1 MLLPFGK
8 ASEFPRVVG
17 PIGRNRRCSPQA
29 YHRLVA
35 GCLCVAL
42 AFVAHNGH
50 ADTNSSSQ
58 PGDSGALQEVVVT
71 AQKVE
76 QDVIKVPA
84 SISVLNADT
93 LKDEHILDYQDV
105 TREVPGLAFNAGNT
119 VSGGSVGPGTS
130 NIVIRGVS
138 SASGSA
144 TVGLYVDDVSITES
158 NLYDGAAEPK
168 FVDFDRIE
176 VLRGPQGTLFG
187 ASSMGGTIRFISQ
200 QPVLNQFNADLNS
213 DLSTTRHGGTNYV
226 DTADIN
232 IPVIN
237 DALAVRIAVQ
247 GGGDSGYINHY
258 DLDGNLTQAGTNTES
273 WYVLHATAKYQANDA
288 LTVTLGT
295 FVQSGFTADTPVF
308 YPQLG
313 TYNQDK
319 QVKEPSNDNLLVQS
333 LTIAQHFA
341 DFDLTAITG
350 YFYRDFRFQ
359 TDGTYFNDT
368 TLALYVLDPAYP
380 AQAPEDDAL
389 IGNLPSYVHRE
400 NLTYQ
405 ISQEIRAN
413 SQTSSLFGHAL
424 TWLGG
429 VYVESQRQVRRDIQY
444 SPGLQADFLDIYG
457 FSINDSVIGPSQ
469 FPAND
474 NVTYANDLIYFD
486 NQHITQN
493 QYAVFG
499 QLEYSITPEFRAALG
514 LRELY
519 ATVNYNRDSGGFFT
533 GGTTLNPFFVSTHND
548 ATTPKASLTYDLT
561 PTDSV
566 YASATKGFRLGGPTG
581 PVTSALCTGELQ
593 SSFGISTPPFSYTPD
608 SLWSYELG
616 SKNLLFD
623 NRVAIDGDVFY
634 VDWHNIQQSVNL
646 PICGASIT
654 LNVGAAETYGAEAQ
668 IRAKLFGGLNASVVG
683 GITRATITESPNFET
698 DTPGEWLLNVP
709 RWSITPALEYNWPI
723 GVAGSV
729 FVRADYDMVGQSHG
743 SFSTSDPAYYQP
755 GYNVLNGSLGV
766 SGGSFSVSLYAKN
779 LLDNS
784 KIIAQP
790 SINFI
795 EEGYTLRPLTI
806 GLMGS
811 VKF

>member
-1 MLLPFGK
+1 MLLSFRIDGDF
-8 ASEFPRVVG
+8 SRVVG
-17 PIGRNRRCSPQA
+17 SATGKGRCNSQRYGR
-29 YHRLVA
+29 VVT
-35 GCLCVAL
+35 GCLCAAL
-42 AFVAHNGH
+42 TLAVQSGR
-50 ADTNSSSQ
+50 ADTSDSQ
-58 PGDSGALQEVVVT
+58 AGDSGALQEILVT
-71 AQKVE
+71 AQKLE
-76 QDVIKVPA
+76 QNIIKVPA
-84 SISVLNADT
+84 SISVLSGDALTDQ
-93 LKDEHILDYQDV
+93 HILDYQDV
-105 TREVPGLAFNAGNT
+105 SREVPGLAFNAGNT
-119 VSGGSVGPGTS
+119 VSGGTVGPGTS

-144 TVGLYVDDVSITES
+144 TVGLYIDDVSITES

-168 FVDFDRIE
+168 FVDFNRIE

-187 ASSMGGTIRFISQ
+187 ASSMGGTIRFISD
-200 QPVLNQFNADLNS
+200 QPAFDQFNADLNS
-213 DLSTTRHGGTNYV
+213 DLSFTRHGGTNYV

-232 IPVIN
+232 IPIIN
-237 DALAVRIAVQ
+237 DTLAVRVAVQ

-258 DLDGNLTQAGTNTES
+258 DLDGNLAQSGTNTES
-273 WYVLHATAKYQANDA
+273 WYVLHASAKYQVNDA

-295 FVQSGFTADTPVF
+295 FVQSDFTGDTPVF

-319 QVKEPSNDNLLVQS
+319 QVKEPANDNLLVES
-333 LTIAQHFA
+333 LTIDQHFA
-341 DFDLTAITG
+341 DFDVTAITG

-359 TDGTYFNDT
+359 SDGTYFNDT

-380 AQAPEDDAL
+380 AQAPQDDAL

-405 ISQEIRAN
+405 ISQELRAS
-413 SQTSSLFGHAL
+413 SQTSTLFGHAL

-444 SPGLQADFLDIYG
+444 SPGLQADFEDIYG

-499 QLEYSITPEFRAALG
+499 QLEYSITPEFRAAVG

-519 ATVNYNRDSGGFFT
+519 ATANYNRDSGGFFT
-533 GGTTLNPFFVSTHND
+533 GGTALNPFFVSTHND
-548 ATTPKASLTYDLT
+548 ATTPKLALTYDVT

-593 SSFGISTPPFSYTPD
+593 SSFGISKPPFSYTPD
-608 SLWSYELG
+608 NLWSYELG

-623 NRVAIDGDVFY
+623 NRVAVDADVFY

-654 LNVGAAETYGAEAQ
+654 LNVGAAETYGAEGQ
-668 IRAKLFGGLNASVVG
+668 VRVKLLGGLNASVVG
-683 GITRATITESPNFET
+683 GITRASITESPNFQT

-709 RWSITPALEYNWPI
+709 RWSLTPALEYDIPM
-723 GVAGSV
+723 GGTRSA
-729 FVRADYDMVGQSHG
+729 FVRTDYDMVGQSHG
-743 SFSTSDPAYYQP
+743 SFSTTDPAYYQP
-755 GYNVLNGSLGV
+755 GYNVLNGSIGFNARGI
-766 SGGSFSVSLYAKN
+766 SISLYAKN

-811 VKF
+811 MKF

>member
-1 MLLPFGK
+1 MFLSVWMANDSSHVLGST
-8 ASEFPRVVG
+8 ARDPRRRPRG
-17 PIGRNRRCSPQA
+17 HGRVRG
-29 YHRLVA
+29 
-35 GCLCVAL
+35 GCVCVAL
-42 AFVAHNGH
+42 MLAVPVGY
-50 ADTNSSSQ
+50 ADTSPSNQ
-58 PGDSGALQEVVVT
+58 PTQSDALQEVVVT
-71 AQKVE
+71 AQKVA
-76 QDVIKVPA
+76 QDIIKVPV
-84 SISVLNADT
+84 SISVLSGTT
-93 LKDEHILDYQDV
+93 LRDEHILDYQDI

-119 VSGGSVGPGTS
+119 VSGGTVGPGTS
-130 NIVIRGVS
+130 NLVIRGVS

-144 TVGLYVDDVSITES
+144 TVGLYIDDVSITES

-187 ASSMGGTIRFISQ
+187 ASSMGGTIRFISD
-200 QPVLNQFNADLNS
+200 QPVYDQFSADLDS

-226 DTADIN
+226 DTAAVN
-232 IPVIN
+232 IPIVS
-237 DALAVRIAVQ
+237 DTLAARVAFE
-247 GGGDSGYINHY
+247 GGGNSGYIDHY

-273 WYVLHATAKYQANDA
+273 WYVLHATAKYRANDD

-295 FVQSGFTADTPVF
+295 FAQSDFTGDTPVF
-308 YPQLG
+308 YPELG

-333 LTIAQHFA
+333 LTLDQHFA
-341 DFDLTAITG
+341 AFDLTAITG

-359 TDGTYFNDT
+359 SDGTYFNDT
-368 TLALYVLDPAYP
+368 NLALYVLDPAYP
-380 AQAPEDDAL
+380 AQAAEDDAI

-405 ISQEIRAN
+405 ISQEIRAS
-413 SQTSSLFGHAL
+413 SQTSSLFGHTL
-424 TWLGG
+424 SWLGG

-444 SPGLQADFLDIYG
+444 SPGLQADFYDIYG

-474 NVTYANDLIYFD
+474 NVTYADDLIYFD
-486 NQHITQN
+486 QQHITQD
-493 QYAVFG
+493 QYAAFG
-499 QLEYSITPEFRAALG
+499 QVEYSITPALRAALG

-519 ATVNYNRDSGGFFT
+519 ATVDYSRDSGGFYE

-548 ATTPKASLTYDLT
+548 ATTPKLSLTYDVT
-561 PTDSV
+561 ATDSV

-581 PVTSALCTGELQ
+581 PVTSELCTQELQ
-593 SSFGISTPPFSYTPD
+593 SSFGISKPPFSYTPD

-616 SKNLLFD
+616 SKNLVLD
-623 NRVAIDGDVFY
+623 NRVSIDGDVFY

-654 LNVGAAETYGAEAQ
+654 LNVGAAETYGAEMQ
-668 IRAKLFGGLNASVVG
+668 MRAKLFGGLNASVVG
-683 GITRATITESPNFET
+683 GITRASITASPNYQT

-709 RWSITPALEYNWPI
+709 RWSLTPALEYDWPV
-723 GVAGSV
+723 GAARSM

-743 SFSTSDPAYYQP
+743 AFSTTDPAYDQP
-755 GYNVLNGSLGV
+755 GYNVLNGSVGFA
-766 SGGSFSVSLYAKN
+766 SGALTVSLYAKN
-779 LLDNS
+779 VLDNAN
-784 KIIAQP
+784 IIARP
-790 SINFI
+790 SINFV
-795 EEGYTLRPLTI
+795 EEGYTLRPFTV

-811 VKF
+811 MKF

>member
-1 MLLPFGK
+1 MRLS
-8 ASEFPRVVG
+8 SEVTCG
-17 PIGRNRRCSPQA
+17 PQGRNR
-29 YHRLVA
+29 LGL
-35 GCLCVAL
+35 GCIGVTLAL
-42 AFVAHNGH
+42 AVQIGH
-50 ADTNSSSQ
+50 ADTITASQ
-58 PGDSGALQEVVVT
+58 PADSDALQEIVVT
-71 AQKVE
+71 AQKVA
-76 QDVIKVPA
+76 QDIIKVPA
-84 SISVLNADT
+84 SISVLSADA
-93 LKDEHILDYQDV
+93 LKDEHILNYQDIS
-105 TREVPGLAFNAGNT
+105 REVPGLAFNAGNT
-119 VSGGSVGPGTS
+119 VSGGTVGPGTS

-144 TVGLYVDDVSITES
+144 TVGLYIDDVSITES

-168 FVDFDRIE
+168 FVNFDRIE

-187 ASSMGGTIRFISQ
+187 ASSMGGTIRFISD
-200 QPVLNQFNADLNS
+200 QPVFDQFNAALDS
-213 DLSTTRHGGTNYV
+213 DLSTTRHGATNYV

-232 IPVIN
+232 IPIIN
-237 DALAVRIAVQ
+237 DALAVRVGVQ
-247 GGGDSGYINHY
+247 GGGNSGYINHY
-258 DLDGNLTQAGTNTES
+258 DLEGNPTQAGTNTES
-273 WYVLHATAKYQANDA
+273 WYVLHASAKYQANDD

-295 FVQSGFTADTPVF
+295 FVQSDFSGDTPVF

-319 QVKEPSNDNLLVQS
+319 QVKEPANDNLLVQS

-368 TLALYVLDPAYP
+368 ELALFVLDPAYP
-380 AQAPEDDAL
+380 AQAAADDAL

-405 ISQEIRAN
+405 LSQEIRAS

-444 SPGLQADFLDIYG
+444 SPGLQADFYDIYG
-457 FSINDSVIGPSQ
+457 FSINNSVIGPSQ

-486 NQHITQN
+486 HQHIIQN

-499 QLEYSITPEFRAALG
+499 QLEYSLTHELRAALG

-519 ATVNYNRDSGGFFT
+519 ATANYVRDSGGFYT
-533 GGTTLNPFFVSTHND
+533 GGTALNPFFVSTHND
-548 ATTPKASLTYDLT
+548 ATTPKLSLTYDLT

-593 SSFGISTPPFSYTPD
+593 TSFGISKPPFSYTPD
-608 SLWSYELG
+608 NLWSYELG

-634 VDWHNIQQSVNL
+634 VDWRNIQQSVNL

-654 LNVGAAETYGAEAQ
+654 LNVGAAETYGAEMQ
-668 IRAKLFGGLNASVVG
+668 FRAKLFGGLNASVVG

-709 RWSITPALEYNWPI
+709 RWSLTPALEYDWPL
-723 GVAGSV
+723 GGTRSA
-729 FVRADYDMVGQSHG
+729 FVRTDYDMVGQSHG

-755 GYNVLNGSLGV
+755 GYNVLNASLGFN
-766 SGGSFSVSLYAKN
+766 SGAFTVSLYAKN
-779 LLDNS
+779 VLDNS

-806 GLMGS
+806 GLTASM
-811 VKF
+811 KF